1 MRTAPLNRLG
11 DLVAIVAAAMPA
23 EDRDSALEEAMS
35 SAIDDL
41 TAGET
46 VDVVCAVVGLVG
58 VLLGEIAAL
67 TGESRD
73 DVLRR
78 VALDIATNMP
88 RGTDEVST

>member
-23 EDRDSALEEAMS
+23 EDRDSSLEEAMEA
-35 SAIDDL
+35 AIDDVKS
-41 TAGET
+41 AET
-46 VDVVCAVVGLVG
+46 VDVVCGVVGLVG

-88 RGTDEVST
+88 RGIEDVST

>member
-1 MRTAPLNRLG
+1 MRTAPLDRIG

-23 EDRDSALEEAMS
+23 EDRDSVLDEAME
-35 SAIDDL
+35 AAVDDVKV
-41 TAGET
+41 GDP

>member
-1 MRTAPLNRLG
+1 MRTAPLDRLG

-23 EDRDSALEEAMS
+23 EDRDSSLEEAMEAAVDDVN
-35 SAIDDL
+35 SA
-41 TAGET
+41 EP